1 MSCRLVVLA
10 EIVNA
15 ISCEDPSR
23 KTPNVHCGGK
33 ATRVACCPSQNA
45 KLRFLLSLR
54 EHHSIVLSLRLGP
67 SQP

>member
-23 KTPNVHCGGK
+23 KD
-33 ATRVACCPSQNA
+33 SQCA
-45 KLRFLLSLR
+45 LRWQSYAG
-54 EHHSIVLSLRLGP
+54 SVLSI
-67 SQP
+67 